1 MQRKYIGM
9 ASVEF
14 AITRTKTVT
23 VVAANC
29 NTVVSGSVK
38 RRLVLQASKLG
49 NTHIYLASWMCIS
62 T

>member
-23 VVAANC
+23 FVAANC
-29 NTVVSGSVK
+29 NAVVSGSMK
-38 RRLVLQASKLG
+38 CRLVL
-49 NTHIYLASWMCIS
+49 
-62 T
+62 